1 MSIKQQI
8 FTSFIIGFG
17 ATSGAL
23 TAAGIVGAVSTYI
36 STYIST
42 KYLNP
47 ATNHSHI
54 QDREASS
61 PDYFDSVSNTL
72 QMDDI
77 NLETQLLQNNN
88 NKPLPYEGDMYAQ
101 VSIDAQK
108 ELFASNSHRFP
119 M

>member
-1 MSIKQQI
+1 MTIKQQI

-36 STYIST
+36 YAN
-42 KYLNP
+42 YLKQSIRDRFKP
-47 ATNHSHI
+47 S
-54 QDREASS
+54 DREASS